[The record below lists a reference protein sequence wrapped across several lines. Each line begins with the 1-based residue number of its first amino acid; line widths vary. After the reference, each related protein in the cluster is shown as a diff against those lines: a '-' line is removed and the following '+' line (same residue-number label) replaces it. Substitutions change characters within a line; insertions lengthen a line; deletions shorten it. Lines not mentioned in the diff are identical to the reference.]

1 MSFSSPALG
10 DLRWAWALKM
20 RIKPWLSQQYSQPS
34 SSGSS
39 HQAEGFSVY
48 GNTYSG
54 VCRGRTSPVD
64 VTFLVDSGAIVSLMS
79 LALVQEL
86 RAAIVPFQHN
96 VGTSNGAPIKV
107 VGQVD
112 VFIDWEKKGFYHT
125 FVVFDVVGVTFESL
139 IGSDFMCEHQA
150 NIITSRKIL
159 QFPWDAPISAREG
172 HHESILALKTSAI
185 VCRRFVDRVRRLITA
200 LSPAKPWSLISF
212 AGIMLH
218 REFTFTE
225 DIDYGQGQHDKIGQA
240 GKQMNA
246 VRAAAAVAA
255 ADEEDSGH
263 EGDSPKFELDM
274 EKMSLGK
281 LTQSQLRTLS
291 AIYGRALLIIVRYNF
306 DSHALRL

>member
-107 VGQVD
+107 KPVVEEEIRKMLNMGVIEPASSEWAAPLLLVKKKKPD
-112 VFIDWEKKGFYHT
+112 ETLKYRPVID
-125 FVVFDVVGVTFESL
+125 
-139 IGSDFMCEHQA
+139 
-150 NIITSRKIL
+150 
-159 QFPWDAPISAREG
+159 
-172 HHESILALKTSAI
+172 
-185 VCRRFVDRVRRLITA
+185 
-200 LSPAKPWSLISF
+200 
-212 AGIMLH
+212 
-218 REFTFTE
+218 
-225 DIDYGQGQHDKIGQA
+225 
-240 GKQMNA
+240 
-246 VRAAAAVAA
+246 
-255 ADEEDSGH
+255 
-263 EGDSPKFELDM
+263 
-274 EKMSLGK
+274 
-281 LTQSQLRTLS
+281 
-291 AIYGRALLIIVRYNF
+291 
-306 DSHALRL
+306 